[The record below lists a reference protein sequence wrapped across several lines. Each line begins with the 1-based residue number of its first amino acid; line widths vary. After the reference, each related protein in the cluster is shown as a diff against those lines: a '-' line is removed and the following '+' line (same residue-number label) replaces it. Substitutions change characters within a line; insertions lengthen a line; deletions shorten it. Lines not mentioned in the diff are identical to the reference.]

1 MTSILKVD
9 NIKDTSD
16 NQAISITNGV
26 ATFTNNIV
34 TPTRPTFYAAN
45 LNGTTFNGGTLS
57 GPDTSGYGYS
67 NGSMSYNSS
76 SGELT
81 VPIAGLYMISFG
93 ILVNPNSGRCEAKV
107 QIQPS
112 GGSYGERFIVDAN
125 GTSTYDTCGGA
136 FTFLLGANDKI
147 KIGRNVGTA
156 YAYAHPSH
164 FINVAYI
171 GV

>member
-93 ILVNPNSGRCEAKV
+93 ILVTPNSGRCEAAV
-107 QIQPS
+107 ARQPS
-112 GGSYGERFIVDAN
+112 GGSYGYILYADAN
-125 GTSTYDTCGGA
+125 GTSTYDTCGGSI
-136 FTFLLGANDKI
+136 TFVLNANDKL
-147 KIGRNVGTA
+147 KVTRQTGTA